1 MILYDFSLF
10 LYFFL
15 YFYFDCIFVDFI
27 YALKQELTCA
37 SLCYALAPDAALRWH
52 LVGELRLRR
61 KRKAI

>member
-1 MILYDFSLF
+1 MILVYFCI
-10 LYFFL
+10 FFL
-15 YFYFDCIFVDFI
+15 YFYFDCIFFNLA

-52 LVGELRLRR
+52 LTGGLRLRR